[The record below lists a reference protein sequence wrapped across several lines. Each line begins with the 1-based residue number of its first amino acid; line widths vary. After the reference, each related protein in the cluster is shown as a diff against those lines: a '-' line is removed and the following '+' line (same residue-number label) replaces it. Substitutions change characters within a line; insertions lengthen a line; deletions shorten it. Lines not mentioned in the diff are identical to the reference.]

1 MKDLITNL
9 EKILQSQVAPPG
21 SEEQTLAGITPIDA
35 IVTDQVCVPW
45 FIRFAL
51 VSYMSHTRKE
61 YYVPL

>member
-35 IVTDQVCVPW
+35 IVPDQVCVPG
-45 FIRFAL
+45 L
-51 VSYMSHTRKE
+51 LDLLLHLT
-61 YYVPL
+61 

>member
-35 IVTDQVCVPW
+35 IVTDQVCVP
-45 FIRFAL
+45 
-51 VSYMSHTRKE
+51 
-61 YYVPL
+61 